1 MTGQAAVSEAAL
13 TGEIACLVGDVG
25 GTNTRLAVWDG
36 ARLQRQ
42 TRISNDAHT
51 SFPDLLRCYLEAQPG
66 LTLTTC
72 CIAIAGPVTGGR
84 AELTNRSWVVE
95 PAEIADVFRMTS
107 SRDVYLANDLVAQGH
122 ALSVLRGDQLTDLRG
137 ASGAGGQQL
146 VVGMGTGFNV
156 CLVRDTATGP
166 VVFEAELGHAS
177 LPDRVARVL
186 RDVLGDKAG
195 AISTNEDIFSGRGLS
210 RLYGLLTGW
219 GDRPGEAILAD
230 YDPSRQSAETRTVD
244 LAARLMGLMARELV
258 YYYLPMGGIYF
269 AGSVARGI
277 LSTSARSIFLD
288 SFTRPGRFVEQVEQ
302 VPVRIISDDGAALL
316 GAARIASV
324 QRPTA

>member
-1 MTGQAAVSEAAL
+1 MAGQAAVTNAPE
-13 TGEIACLVGDVG
+13 TGKIACLVADVG

-36 ARLQRQ
+36 AHLRRQ
-42 TRISNDAHT
+42 TRIANDAHA
-51 SFPDLLRCYLEAQPG
+51 SFNDLLRAYLAAQPG
-66 LTLTTC
+66 GRLTAC
-72 CIAIAGPVTGGR
+72 CIAIAGPVTGAR
-84 AELTNRSWVVE
+84 AELTNRNWVVE
-95 PAEIADVFRMTS
+95 PVEVAGVLSLPSGDDVRLT
-107 SRDVYLANDLVAQGH
+107 NDLVAQGY
-122 ALSVLRGDQLTDLRG
+122 ALAVLGGDQLSHLRG
-137 ASGAGGQQL
+137 KAATGGQQL

-156 CLVRDTATGP
+156 CLVRDSAAGP

-195 AISTNEDIFSGRGLS
+195 AITTNEDIFSGRGLS

-230 YDPSRQSAETRTVD
+230 YDPARPSAETRTVD
-244 LAARLMGLMARELV
+244 LVARLMGLMARELV

-269 AGSVARGI
+269 AGSVARGV
-277 LSTSARSIFLD
+277 LSTSAQNIFLQ
-288 SFTRPGRFVEQVEQ
+288 SFTRPGRFLEQVEQ
-302 VPVRIISDDGAALL
+302 VPVRVISDDGAALL
-316 GAARIASV
+316 GAARIAGN